1 MGLSAIWGTCYDG
14 NDRSRRV
21 MEKCGFQKMFS
32 EMLEDDL
39 GTHLTHFYL
48 LLRPAA
54 GEEELWRNT

>member
-1 MGLSAIWGTCYDG
+1 MDLSAIWCTHYDG

-21 MEKCGFQKMFS
+21 IEKCGFQRVFS
-32 EMLEDDL
+32 ETLEDDL

-54 GEEELWRNT
+54 GEEDTWRNT